1 MMEKNNMVTPKLHF
15 ISHYSEMMNFYGNLG
30 KFATMCF
37 ERKHRLLKTLVAH
50 SKNFINVAYSLSWLH
65 QAKIACSD
73 QETDETIN
81 EWPTTKNIVR
91 YMNKKDSTY
100 EFMKA
105 QSAF

>member
-1 MMEKNNMVTPKLHF
+1 MVTPKLHF

-73 QETDETIN
+73 QETDETS
-81 EWPTTKNIVR
+81 KNYIILKEGR
-91 YMNKKDSTY
+91 FNFHFLIS
-100 EFMKA
+100 
-105 QSAF
+105 